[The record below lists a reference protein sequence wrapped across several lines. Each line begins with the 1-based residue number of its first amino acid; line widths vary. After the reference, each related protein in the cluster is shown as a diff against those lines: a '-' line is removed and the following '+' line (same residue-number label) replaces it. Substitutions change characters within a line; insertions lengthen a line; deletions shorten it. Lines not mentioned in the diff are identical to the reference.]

1 MKGRRERDQ
10 AVAVAGSG
18 WGGGWGG
25 SVSHG
30 EAVSTNLGSK
40 SYCHYDLHTQSFHI
54 FIHR

>member
-10 AVAVAGSG
+10 AVTVAGSG